1 MLGDHY
7 PLRLRMSKLLK
18 EMPPK
23 YNCATIT
30 HVGYSHSAAHT
41 DKYAYD
47 FANKINSSKIIITDS
62 GVPKSRFG
70 KYIEVPMCG
79 TALAGDI
86 YEDHPD
92 DIEKL
97 KTYLI
102 EINMQMSDE
111 EIINKLVFYLENEEE
126 RRKFI
131 KNGIEYTKD
140 FTHERYAERFLNVL
154 EKIITPMAT
163 KG

>member
-1 MLGDHY
+1 
-7 PLRLRMSKLLK
+7 
-18 EMPPK
+18 
-23 YNCATIT
+23 
-30 HVGYSHSAAHT
+30 
-41 DKYAYD
+41 
-47 FANKINSSKIIITDS
+47 
-62 GVPKSRFG
+62 
-70 KYIEVPMCG
+70 MCG

-92 DIEKL
+92 DIKKL
-97 KTYLI
+97 KTFLI

-126 RRKFI
+126 RRKLI

-154 EKIITPMAT
+154 EKIPAPMAT